1 MVVAE
6 VVGVEGAEVTEVTA
20 IEEAMEETE
29 ETVVTGSVLTT
40 GSTSTA
46 MTSMAGSSVVME
58 SGRTEVVASCSPKTL
73 VVDSALLLVVKVKS
87 APLTDAPSVIGV
99 PPVDSICCDMSL
111 VLFCTDFRRLGVVV
125 GDGSGLE
132 RLRGAGLFC
141 KSGEFRN
148 CSLYISKMA

>member
-6 VVGVEGAEVTEVTA
+6 MVGVEGAEVTEVTA
-20 IEEAMEETE
+20 IEEAMEET
-29 ETVVTGSVLTT
+29 VVAGSVLTT
-40 GSTSTA
+40 GSTS
-46 MTSMAGSSVVME
+46 MTGSCVVME
-58 SGRTEVVASCSPKTL
+58 LGRTEVAVSSSPKTL

-99 PPVDSICCDMSL
+99 PPVDSTCCDMSL

-132 RLRGAGLFC
+132 RLRGA
-141 KSGEFRN
+141 KFRN
-148 CSLYISKMA
+148 CSLYISNLG